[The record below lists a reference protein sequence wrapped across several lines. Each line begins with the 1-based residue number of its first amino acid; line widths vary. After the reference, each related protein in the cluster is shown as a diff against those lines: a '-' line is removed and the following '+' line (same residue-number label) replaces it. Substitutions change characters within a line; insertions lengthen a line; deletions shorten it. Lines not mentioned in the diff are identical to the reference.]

1 MFLTQESGLIMGPL
15 SKLLGLLLNGIYEL
29 SSNLGIVSIGL
40 SIIVFT
46 IVVRLCLVPSMFKQT
61 KSSRVNMYIQPEIN
75 KINKKYRNKKDQ
87 ESMLKQ
93 QAEVREV
100 QEKYGVNL
108 TGGCL
113 SSLIQMPIFFALY
126 NVIQNIPAYVTK
138 VKDLYMP
145 IANAIKN
152 DTTGVAFEKL
162 NEYRQSVS
170 SLSVIE
176 MNNSNTNTIIDVLAK
191 FDSNSWAAFKEL
203 LGNNGAVVD
212 AINANMN
219 QINDVYSFIGGIN
232 LIEAPGFAFT
242 VAFIIPVLS
251 LIFQYLSMNATA
263 PTQSTGDPTT
273 EATMKSMKTMMKIM
287 PLMSFFV
294 CVNVP
299 AGVGLY
305 WATGS
310 MLSFITSK
318 SIHAYFNHADIEK
331 IVEKSKVKA
340 AKKIEK
346 RKASGKKSFAEKMQ
360 EAAYGQ
366 QAQESTAPK
375 SNIANSRLKNYTS
388 STMKTQSSGT
398 VKYRE
403 GSLAAKANALQKF
416 NDNNGGKN

>member
-1 MFLTQESGLIMGPL
+1 MFLTQESGLIMGPI

-40 SIIVFT
+40 SIILFT
-46 IVVRLCLVPSMFKQT
+46 LVVRLCMVPSMFKQRR
-61 KSSRVNMYIQPEIN
+61 SSKIQQYIQPELN

-93 QAEVREV
+93 QAEVREL
-100 QEKYGVNL
+100 QDKYGVNL

-113 SSLIQMPIFFALY
+113 SAILQMPIFFGLY
-126 NVIQNIPAYVTK
+126 NVIQNIPAYVNK
-138 VKDLYMP
+138 VKDLYIP
-145 IANAIKN
+145 IADAIQKDSNAFDKLSQYK
-152 DTTGVAFEKL
+152 DGVGTLK
-162 NEYRQSVS
+162 
-170 SLSVIE
+170 VIS

-191 FDSNSWAAFKEL
+191 FDNSSWEAYKEL
-203 LGNNGAVVD
+203 LGGNSIDVVN
-212 AINANMN
+212 AINENMN

-232 LIEAPGFAFT
+232 LATAPGFALT
-242 VAFIIPVLS
+242 AAFIIPIMS
-251 LIFQYLSMNATA
+251 LVFQYLSMHAT
-263 PTQSTGDPTT
+263 PMQGSGDPQT
-273 EATMKSMKTMMKIM
+273 EATMKSMKTMMNVM
-287 PLMSFFV
+287 PIMSFFV
-294 CVNVP
+294 TVNVP

-310 MLSFITSK
+310 LLSFITSK
-318 SIHAYFNHADIEK
+318 TLYFYYEHADIEK
-331 IVEKSKVKA
+331 IVEKSKEKA

-346 RKASGKKSFAEKMQ
+346 RKASGKKTFAEKMA

-366 QAQESTAPK
+366 QPQENTAPK

-388 STMKTQSSGT
+388 STMKTQNSGT

>member
-1 MFLTQESGLIMGPL
+1 MFLTQADGLIMGPI

-29 SSNLGIVSIGL
+29 SSNLGIVSIGA
-40 SIIVFT
+40 SIIIFT
-46 IVVRLCLVPSMFKQT
+46 IAVRMCLLPSMFKQT
-61 KSSRVNMYIQPEIN
+61 RSSKVNSYIQPEIN

-108 TGGCL
+108 TAGCL
-113 SSLIQMPIFFALY
+113 TSIIQMPIFFALY
-126 NVIQNIPAYVTK
+126 NVIQNIPAYVNK
-138 VKDLYMP
+138 VKDLYLP
-145 IANAIKN
+145 IADAIKN
-152 DTTGVAFEKL
+152 DSNAFEKL
-162 NEYRQSVS
+162 SEYKETVS
-170 SLSVIE
+170 TLNIIK

-191 FDSNSWAAFKEL
+191 FDNNSWDAYKEL
-203 LGNNGAVVD
+203 LGDKGAVVD
-212 AINANMN
+212 AINANMD
-219 QINDVYSFIGGIN
+219 QISDVYSFIGGIN
-232 LIEAPGFAFT
+232 LATAPGFALT
-242 VAFIIPVLS
+242 AAFIIPILS
-251 LIFQYLSMNATA
+251 LVFQYLSLNAT
-263 PTQSTGDPTT
+263 PMQSSGDPQAD
-273 EATMKSMKTMMKIM
+273 ATMKSMKTMMKVF

-294 CVNVP
+294 TVNVP

-310 MLSFITSK
+310 LLSFITSK
-318 SIHAYFNHADIEK
+318 SIHAYFNHADMDK
-331 IVEKSKVKA
+331 IVEKCKEKA

-346 RKASGKKSFAEKMQ
+346 RKASGKKTFAEKMA

-366 QAQESTAPK
+366 QPQESTAPK
-375 SNIANSRLKNYTS
+375 SNITNSRLKNYNS
-388 STMKTQSSGT
+388 STMKTQSSGN